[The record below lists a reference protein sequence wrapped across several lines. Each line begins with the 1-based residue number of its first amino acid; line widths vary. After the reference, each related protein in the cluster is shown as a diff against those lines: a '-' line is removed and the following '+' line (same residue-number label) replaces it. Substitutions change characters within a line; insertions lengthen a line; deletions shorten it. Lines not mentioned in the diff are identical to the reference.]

1 MILDK
6 RNRHALAYFLILV
19 IGISLF
25 EINFLVDTFVNR
37 MIFYGLMFIAGLSM
51 LIYHRKNLK
60 RNVLIVQFS
69 FVILIIAIVSWTY
82 L

>member
-6 RNRHALAYFLILV
+6 RNRNALAYFLALV

-25 EINFLVDTFVNR
+25 EINFLEDIFVNR
-37 MIFYGLMFIAGLSM
+37 MIFYGIMFIAGLSM
-51 LIYHRKNLK
+51 LIYNRKNLK
-60 RNVLIVQFS
+60 RNVLIAQFT
-69 FVILIIAIVSWTY
+69 FVISIITIVSLTY

>member
-6 RNRHALAYFLILV
+6 RNRHAIAYFLILI

-25 EINFLVDTFVNR
+25 ENNFLEDTFSNR
-37 MIFYGLMFIAGLSM
+37 MIFYGLMFISGLSI
-51 LIYHRKNLK
+51 LLYHRKNLK
-60 RNVLIVQFS
+60 RSVLIVQFS
-69 FVILIIAIVSWTY
+69 FALLVITIVLTAY